1 MELVRCFQIRI
12 TGDYG
17 DEGVENY
24 HDRDEAT
31 ARYWELH
38 QEKLMHQEDN
48 CFELELI
55 EVLEQATV
63 QPINSSDDIK

>member
-1 MELVRCFQIRI
+1 MKQVRCFQIRVI
-12 TGDYG
+12 DDYG
-17 DEGVENY
+17 EEDVENY

-38 QEKLMHQEDN
+38 QEELSHHEDN

-63 QPINSSDDIK
+63 QPTNSSDDIK

>member
-12 TGDYG
+12 TDDYG
-17 DEGVENY
+17 DENVENY
-24 HDRDEAT
+24 HDLAEAT
-31 ARYWELH
+31 ARYYALY

-48 CFELELI
+48 CFELELV

-63 QPINSSDDIK
+63 QPTNSSDDIK